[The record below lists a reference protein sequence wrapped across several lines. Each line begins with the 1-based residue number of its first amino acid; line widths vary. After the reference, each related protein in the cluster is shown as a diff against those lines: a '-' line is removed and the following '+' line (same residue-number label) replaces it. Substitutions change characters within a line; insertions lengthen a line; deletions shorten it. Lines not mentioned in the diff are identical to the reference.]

1 MKESAN
7 KPSPFEKG
15 LGGSLKDRKEM
26 TTEFKNKRV
35 TIFGAGKSGMA
46 SARKLVSLGALVT
59 ITEVKKELEPKILQE
74 LTNLRVRL
82 ELGGHT
88 ASSFEKAEL
97 IVLSPGVHLDLP
109 LLEEA
114 RKKGIPI
121 ISEIELAYQ
130 FLSKPIIAVTGTNG
144 KTTTTT
150 LIGEML
156 KAGGKKI
163 AVAGNIGNPLV
174 EVNDSELDFVV
185 VEVSSYQL
193 EAINCFR
200 PWISVILNLQPD
212 HLERHH
218 SLEEYLRQKARIFQ
232 NQKEDDYLVY
242 NLEDAW
248 VAKMV
253 QPAQAKLVGFSWKRI
268 DSLPLR
274 PEEIKIPGR
283 HNLENSLAAAT
294 VADLCGISQAKVA
307 EVLRNFPGVEHR
319 IEYVRTVKGVEF
331 YNDSK
336 ATNPDSTMV
345 ALDAFPGREI
355 VLILG
360 GRDKGVEL
368 AGMMQKVKEKV
379 KAVVLIGEAAAKFA
393 EALRAV
399 GYENFHHAGF
409 SMEEA
414 VKKAFA
420 LALPGGLV
428 LLSPACAS
436 FDMYCNFEER
446 GKDFKR
452 ICQKLEA

>member
-1 MKESAN
+1 MR
-7 KPSPFEKG
+7 
-15 LGGSLKDRKEM
+15 D
-26 TTEFKNKRV
+26 FKNKKV
-35 TIFGAGKSGMA
+35 TIFGAGKSGTA

-59 ITEVKKELEPKILQE
+59 ITEVKKELEPKIWQE
-74 LTNLRVRL
+74 LTSLGVKL

-88 ASSFEKAEL
+88 ASSIEKAEV

-114 RKKGIPI
+114 RAKGIPI
-121 ISEIELAYQ
+121 VSEIELAYW

-163 AVAGNIGNPLV
+163 SVAGNIGNPLV
-174 EVNDSELDFVV
+174 EVNDSELDYVV
-185 VEVSSYQL
+185 AEVSSYQL
-193 EAINCFR
+193 EAIDRFH

-218 SLEEYLRQKARIFQ
+218 SMEEYLRQKARIFQ
-232 NQKEDDYLVY
+232 NQGKHDYLVY

-248 VAKMV
+248 VVKMV

-268 DSLPLR
+268 DFLPLR

-283 HNLENSLAAAT
+283 HNLENSLAAAA

-307 EVLRNFPGVEHR
+307 EVLRSFPGVEHR
-319 IEYVRTVKGVEF
+319 IEYVLTLKGVEF

-336 ATNPDSTMV
+336 ATNPDSTLV
-345 ALDAFPGREI
+345 ALEAFPGREI

-360 GRDKGVEL
+360 GRDKGVDL
-368 AGMMQKVKEKV
+368 GKLMQKIKERV
-379 KAVVLIGEAAAKFA
+379 KAAVLIGEAAAKFE

-399 GYENFHHAGF
+399 GYENFYHAGF
-409 SMEEA
+409 SMEKA
-414 VKKAFA
+414 VKMAFS
-420 LALPGGLV
+420 LALPKGLV

-436 FDMYCNFEER
+436 FDMYQNFEER
-446 GKDFKR
+446 GKDFKST
-452 ICQKLEA
+452 CQKLKA

>member
-1 MKESAN
+1 MMR
-7 KPSPFEKG
+7 
-15 LGGSLKDRKEM
+15 D
-26 TTEFKNKRV
+26 FKNKKV
-35 TIFGAGKSGMA
+35 TIFGAGKSGTA

-59 ITEVKKELEPKILQE
+59 ITEVKKELEPKIWQE
-74 LTNLRVRL
+74 LTSFGVKL

-88 ASSFEKAEL
+88 ASSIEKAEV

-114 RKKGIPI
+114 RAKGIPI
-121 ISEIELAYQ
+121 VSEIELAYW

-163 AVAGNIGNPLV
+163 SVAGNIGNPLV
-174 EVNDSELDFVV
+174 EVNDSELDYVV
-185 VEVSSYQL
+185 AEVSSYQL
-193 EAINCFR
+193 EAIDRFH

-218 SLEEYLRQKARIFQ
+218 SMEGYLRQKARIFQ
-232 NQKEDDYLVY
+232 NQGKHDYLVY

-248 VAKMV
+248 VVKMV
-253 QPAQAKLVGFSWKRI
+253 QPAQAKLVGFSWKKI
-268 DSLPLR
+268 DFLPLR

-283 HNLENSLAAAT
+283 HNLENSLAAAA

-307 EVLRNFPGVEHR
+307 EVLRSFPGVEHR
-319 IEYVRTVKGVEF
+319 IEYVLTLKGVEF

-336 ATNPDSTMV
+336 ATNPDSTLV
-345 ALDAFPGREI
+345 ALEAFPGREI

-360 GRDKGVEL
+360 GRDKGVDL
-368 AGMMQKVKEKV
+368 GKLMQKIKERV
-379 KAVVLIGEAAAKFA
+379 KAAVLIGEAAAKFE

-399 GYENFHHAGF
+399 GYESFYHAGF
-409 SMEEA
+409 SMEKA
-414 VKKAFA
+414 VKMAFS
-420 LALPGGLV
+420 LALPKGLV

-436 FDMYCNFEER
+436 FDMYQNFEER
-446 GKDFKR
+446 GKDFKST
-452 ICQKLEA
+452 CQKLKA

>member
-1 MKESAN
+1 MMR
-7 KPSPFEKG
+7 
-15 LGGSLKDRKEM
+15 D
-26 TTEFKNKRV
+26 FKNKKV
-35 TIFGAGKSGMA
+35 TIFGAGKSGTA

-59 ITEVKKELEPKILQE
+59 ITEVKKELEPKIWQE
-74 LTNLRVRL
+74 LTNLGVKL

-88 ASSFEKAEL
+88 ASSIEKADL

-114 RKKGIPI
+114 RAKGIPI
-121 ISEIELAYQ
+121 VSEIELAYW

-163 AVAGNIGNPLV
+163 SVAGNIGNPLV
-174 EVNDSELDFVV
+174 EVNDSELDYVV
-185 VEVSSYQL
+185 AEVSSYQL
-193 EAINCFR
+193 EAIDRFH

-218 SLEEYLRQKARIFQ
+218 SMEEYLRQKARIFR
-232 NQKEDDYLVY
+232 NQREQDYLVY

-248 VAKMV
+248 VVKMV

-268 DSLPLR
+268 DFLPLR

-283 HNLENSLAAAT
+283 HNLENSLAAAV
-294 VADLCGISQAKVA
+294 VADLCGIPQAKVA
-307 EVLRNFPGVEHR
+307 EVLRSFPGVEHR
-319 IEYVRTVKGVEF
+319 IEYVRTLKGVEF

-336 ATNPDSTMV
+336 ATNPDSTLV
-345 ALDAFPGREI
+345 ALEAFPDREI

-360 GRDKGVEL
+360 GKDKGVDL
-368 AGMMQKVKEKV
+368 GKLMQKIKENV
-379 KAVVLIGEAAAKFA
+379 KAVVLIGEAAAKFE

-399 GYENFHHAGF
+399 GYESFYHAGF
-409 SMEEA
+409 SMEKA
-414 VKKAFA
+414 VKMAFS
-420 LALPGGLV
+420 LALPKGLV

-436 FDMYCNFEER
+436 FDMYQNFEER
-446 GKDFKR
+446 GKDFKST
-452 ICQKLEA
+452 CQKLKA